1 MSRVEHILVL
11 LQQAGSDYEELI
23 SVENKLLEIIQE
35 PSLDQQEMEIL
46 KEIQFD
52 INERLE
58 AAVEISFENQVI
70 AESEAQVNHY
80 PVGRGGQAVRG
91 GRGAHGAHRGNGGH
105 GAHVGHG
112 RGGGHNGN
120 IANGEIGIHEAYD
133 EQGGHGGPHAGS
145 NNSRGVA

>member
-52 INERLE
+52 IN
-58 AAVEISFENQVI
+58 
-70 AESEAQVNHY
+70 
-80 PVGRGGQAVRG
+80 
-91 GRGAHGAHRGNGGH
+91 
-105 GAHVGHG
+105 
-112 RGGGHNGN
+112 
-120 IANGEIGIHEAYD
+120 
-133 EQGGHGGPHAGS
+133 
-145 NNSRGVA
+145 

>member
-11 LQQAGSDYEELI
+11 LQEAGSDYEELI

-58 AAVEISFENQVI
+58 N
-70 AESEAQVNHY
+70 
-80 PVGRGGQAVRG
+80 
-91 GRGAHGAHRGNGGH
+91 
-105 GAHVGHG
+105 
-112 RGGGHNGN
+112 
-120 IANGEIGIHEAYD
+120 
-133 EQGGHGGPHAGS
+133 
-145 NNSRGVA
+145 